1 MRVQSPSVAFSICM
15 SVYKND
21 NSDYVRQAIDSIIFQ
36 TVIPNEVVLVVDGL
50 IPNNLASLIDEY
62 ETNDLFNIIRLPQNQ
77 GLGNALCIGVSKA
90 KNDIIARMDSD
101 DIALPD
107 RFEKQLRCFEE
118 DGSLSVVGGSI
129 TEFIDT
135 PDNVVASRVCPS
147 TDKEI
152 KKFMKSRCGFNH
164 MTVMFK
170 KADVLKVGNYQDW
183 HFNEDYYLWLRMML
197 QGCKFR
203 NLEDVLVNV
212 RVGKD
217 MYARRGGW
225 RYFKSEYQLQ
235 KYMWQQHI
243 VGLSIFLYNVIG
255 RFMVEVMMT
264 NRMRAWVFQ
273 KLLRK

>member
-1 MRVQSPSVAFSICM
+1 MRAQSPNVALSICM

-36 TVIPNEVVLVVDGL
+36 TVTPNEIVLVVDGL
-50 IPNNLASLIDEY
+50 ISNSLASLIDKY
-62 ETNDLFNIIRLPQNQ
+62 ETNDLFHIIRLPQNQ
-77 GLGNALCIGVSKA
+77 GLGNALRIAVSKA

-107 RFEKQLRCFEE
+107 RFEKQLRCFEKDE
-118 DGSLSVVGGSI
+118 NLSVVGGSI

-135 PDNVVASRVCPS
+135 SENVVASRVCPS

-170 KADVLKVGNYQDW
+170 KADVLKAGNYQDW
-183 HFNEDYYLWLRMML
+183 HYNEDYYLWLRMMQ
-197 QGCKFR
+197 QGCKFK
-203 NLEDVLVNV
+203 NLEDILVNV
-212 RVGKD
+212 RVGRD

-225 RYFKSEYQLQ
+225 KYFKSEYRLQ
-235 KYMWQQHI
+235 KYMWKQHI
-243 VGLSIFLYNVIG
+243 VGLPIFVYNVIG

-273 KLLRK
+273 NLLRN